1 MKPSVKATVRPLHSS
16 SRPEILVAVNKR
28 RRRPFRELLRDTR
41 GRAPAEPAIMLP
53 FFIIVWGC
61 IIFVVRRYD
70 QSIEMSQQARHCAWT
85 HVMSACETDT
95 PCGISDGANLADS
108 EFPGGAGGF
117 LEDLSGDIPFV
128 DWMFEGLFG
137 SDITAST
144 DTTVDAPEAVGGGSR
159 RVAGAMALTCNEKP
173 RGDLGDIL
181 HDAFCTL
188 SPWCP

>member
-1 MKPSVKATVRPLHSS
+1 MIPPQKPRQ
-16 SRPEILVAVNKR
+16 R
-28 RRRPFRELLRDTR
+28 RGLRDLLRCTL
-41 GRAPAEPAIMLP
+41 GSASTEAVVMLP

-61 IIFVVRRYD
+61 IIFVSNRYERAVD
-70 QSIEMSQQARHCAWT
+70 ISQDARKCAWQ
-85 HVMSACETDT
+85 HVMSACENDVEC
-95 PCGISDGANLADS
+95 PIADGANLADAD
-108 EFPGGAGGF
+108 FPGAASGYLDDMGAS
-117 LEDLSGDIPFV
+117 LPFV

-137 SDITAST
+137 KDITAGA
-144 DTTVDAPEAVGGGSR
+144 DTSVTAPEVAGGGSR